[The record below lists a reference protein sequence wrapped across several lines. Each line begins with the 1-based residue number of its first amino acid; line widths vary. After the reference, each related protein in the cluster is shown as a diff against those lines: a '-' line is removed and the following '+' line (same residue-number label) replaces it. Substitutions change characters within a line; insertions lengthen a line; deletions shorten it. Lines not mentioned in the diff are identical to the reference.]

1 MHSIRRIDNSSF
13 ELTDE
18 LRRVMCLA
26 RPITRLNTI
35 SLYFHQLARISIN
48 LIEVRAN

>member
-1 MHSIRRIDNSSF
+1 MHSIRRINNTSF

-26 RPITRLNTI
+26 RHITRLNTI
-35 SLYFHQLARISIN
+35 LLYFHQLARTQYN